1 MTLPYQIYYN
11 GNLLKDTFGKIQ
23 DIWRGDFSVALKN
36 GSIMKYIIQFLKGLD
51 IFFIIIFTDGNIQSD
66 LIRDILKETKHDYNK
81 IKSKIIVGTLAQKIE
96 DENLNYLYMP
106 LDDKIFDDGIVFDNL
121 IPWKDRESIAYWRGG
136 ASGWGGLETL
146 RCRVVE
152 KLLNYKD
159 ADVKLIKRGWE
170 QGKNIPDSFFGEKVH
185 FRKFMDYKIFL
196 IIDGNCI
203 ASNHMWGFATGCI
216 PFIISDATCWF
227 QKFLIPDV
235 NYIHINYDLSNLIE
249 KIEWVIN
256 NDSEAEKIAENAVQF
271 SKTYFNPD
279 FQRKHIQE
287 QMSNVISKII

>member
-1 MTLPYQIYYN
+1 MTLPYQIYYK
-11 GNLLKDTFGKIQ
+11 GNCVHETFGKIQ
-23 DIWRGDFSVALKN
+23 DIWSGDFSVASKN
-36 GSIMKYIIQFLKGLD
+36 GSIMKYIIQCLKSLD
-51 IFFIIIFTDGNIQSD
+51 VFFIIIFTDGNIKSD

-81 IKSKIIVGTLAQKIE
+81 IKNKIVVGTLAQKVE

-106 LDDKIFDDGIVFDNL
+106 LDDKIFDDGIFFDNL
-121 IPWKDRESIAYWRGG
+121 IPWKDRKSIAYWRGG
-136 ASGWGGLETL
+136 ASGWGLQTV

-152 KLLNYKD
+152 KLMNYTN
-159 ADVKLIKRGWE
+159 ANVKLIKCGWE

-216 PFIISDATCWF
+216 PFIISNATCWF

-235 NYIHINYDLSNLIE
+235 NYIHIHFDLSNLIE
-249 KIEWVIN
+249 KIEWVIH
-256 NDSEAEKIAENAVQF
+256 NDSQAEKIAENALQF
-271 SKTYFNPD
+271 SKTHFTPS
-279 FQRKHIQE
+279 FQRENIKE
-287 QMSNVISKII
+287 QVKNTILKNI